1 MLDQTPWNA
10 VTFGVTFLLV
20 AFAAVVGAQSVRKAR
35 NFYSDILEKHR
46 PVIAQ
51 KQRKA
56 FAEGTSAF
64 YHDFI
69 VLFEPLRR
77 VCREHREKYEPQLKV
92 IGTTETSLAELERI
106 LAPVEKALSS
116 RK

>member
-1 MLDQTPWNA
+1 MECSHFRGSLSPSGFRCRSRGTIGEKS
-10 VTFGVTFLLV
+10 TGLLHRHP
-20 AFAAVVGAQSVRKAR
+20 RKA
-35 NFYSDILEKHR
+35 S

-51 KQRKA
+51 KQRNA
-56 FAEGTSAF
+56 FAEGTTAF
-64 YHDFI
+64 YHDFTA
-69 VLFEPLRR
+69 LFEPLRR

-92 IGTTETSLAELERI
+92 IVTAEASLAELERI